1 MRRAALAAADI
12 VLIPLAVAPHTE
24 AAKDTIEAV
33 EAAAADDGKKR
44 VIVGVSSASSWAGGT
59 RPRGD
64 GEETAAAD
72 LERRVPVRGPGKLV
86 ADAER
91 LVARAHKPGRLE
103 CFCVLP
109 GMLYGEGEFDDGF
122 LGLCRGAWEG
132 EAVPVFGDGLNVL
145 PLCHAGNVAAV
156 AMELAAEALDPD
168 PRVSAVPDAIEP
180 DATGAADS
188 AVVVPRTLNLNPKP
202 AVPAYPSAVGSLAS
216 RYVLAVDE
224 DTPGATQISV
234 AASIAREF
242 AVPLVR
248 FPASSLALSE
258 RLTPNLLT
266 HAEFRSSD
274 IARRAIVANATR
286 HRGGWGAPVEVE
298 DPRPADVLDVEDEKN
313 DEKNGEKAGGA
324 DGGGGDDAPAEV
336 EDDGSPWELAPPRVG
351 GAPAVIAAFLERNN
365 LVPLRLLVRG
375 PPLSF
380 PGALAEQIAEAY
392 SVASLTPASLV
403 RHWLPKCDQEV
414 KDKCGYVEPE
424 PEPEPEVEAAAE
436 GEDGA
441 EKPKEKTEA
450 ELAAESA
457 AKKKEA
463 EETYAGY
470 AEDVKIDL
478 IRSVMT
484 LPEVKRSG
492 YALSGVDVPPVG
504 GATGPEETCAKLFT
518 WIPPRP
524 AMRLKPK
531 PKPEDADGKANGGA
545 DGGADGEGGGGDAAP
560 AEDEEPPPE
569 LPEESAEEAEARRCA
584 DPSSAPSDVIL
595 LKIADSGQHARS
607 LKDEHPEEYEAYV
620 EWARAEEEAAKTAE
634 AEKKARADALKE
646 WRKTNKGKREGD
658 EGYEPPPAEPSPAC
672 TDALVAYLAHEKKSV
687 TLHEVDARGTEHA
700 RTRRAKKSLGEPRN
714 FRGMVGL
721 AVDAPDPAEAEAARL
736 EAEAEAADVERRR
749 VKRERSEALRTRQ
762 EKEAEARELD
772 ALHARSASLRAYLA
786 SEVMPVVTDAMLQ
799 MLRIRPEDPALALS
813 DYLLR
818 RDRRAAIEEEAE
830 RAAKAAME
838 RAVLEEEKKQEKERR
853 LEISRRKAAEARAAI
868 KPKSVVRFVPKVPP
882 PRPRPPPV
890 EEAA

>member
-12 VLIPLAVAPHTE
+12 VLIPLAVAPDTE

-44 VIVGVSSASSWAGGT
+44 VVVGVSSASSWAGGT
-59 RPRGD
+59 RPRGNPW
-64 GEETAAAD
+64 TAAD

-132 EAVPVFGDGLNVL
+132 APVPVFGDGSNVL

-156 AMELAAEALDPD
+156 ALELAAQTLNPD
-168 PRVSAVPDAIEP
+168 PTPAVPDAIDP
-180 DATGAADS
+180 DDVDDVN
-188 AVVVPRTLNLNPKP
+188 AVVVPRTLNLNPKTAIPP
-202 AVPAYPSAVGSLAS
+202 ASGSLES

-224 DTPGATQISV
+224 DVPGATQISV

-242 AVPLVR
+242 DAPLVR

-258 RLTPNLLT
+258 TALTPNLLT
-266 HAEFRSSD
+266 HAEFCSSD
-274 IARRAIVANATR
+274 IARRAISANATR

-298 DPRPADVLDVEDEKN
+298 DPPPADVLDVHSDDKIDEN
-313 DEKNGEKAGGA
+313 AGGA
-324 DGGGGDDAPAEV
+324 DAGDSPAGDAAPGDAG

-351 GAPAVIAAFLERNN
+351 GAPAVIDAFIERNN

-380 PGALAEQIAEAY
+380 PGAIAEQIAEAY

-424 PEPEPEVEAAAE
+424 PEPEPEPEVEAAAD

-441 EKPKEKTEA
+441 EKPKEKTQA
-450 ELAAESA
+450 DIAAESA
-457 AKKKEA
+457 AKKREA

-470 AEDVKIDL
+470 AEDVKLDL
-478 IRSVMT
+478 IRSVMA

-504 GATGPEETCAKLFT
+504 GSTGPEETCAKLFT

-531 PKPEDADGKANGGA
+531 PKPEGAGEGADEGA
-545 DGGADGEGGGGDAAP
+545 DGGADEGADGGDAA

-569 LPEESAEEAEARRCA
+569 LPEETAEEAEARRCA
-584 DPSSAPSDVIL
+584 DPSTAPSDVIL
-595 LKIADSGQHARS
+595 LKIADGGQHARA
-607 LKDEHPEEYEAYV
+607 LKHKHPEEYEAYV
-620 EWARAEEEAAKTAE
+620 EWARAEEEAAKTAD
-634 AEKKARADALKE
+634 AAKRAHADAAKE
-646 WRKTNKGKREGD
+646 WRKANKGKREGD
-658 EGYEPPPAEPSPAC
+658 EGYEPPPTEPSPAC

-687 TLHEVDARGTEHA
+687 TLREVDARGTDHV
-700 RTRRAKKSLGEPRN
+700 RLRRAKKSLGEPRN

-721 AVDAPDPAEAEAARL
+721 SVDAPDPAEAEAARL
-736 EAEAEAADVERRR
+736 EAEADAADVERRR
-749 VKRERSEALRTRQ
+749 AKRERSEALRTRQ
-762 EKEAEARELD
+762 EAEAEARELD

-830 RAAKAAME
+830 LAAKAAME
-838 RAVLEEEKKQEKERR
+838 RAILEEEKKQEKERR

>member
-12 VLIPLAVAPHTE
+12 VLIPLAVAPDTE
-24 AAKDTIEAV
+24 AAKDTIETV

-44 VIVGVSSASSWAGGT
+44 VIIGVSSASSWAGGT
-59 RPRGD
+59 SPRGN

-156 AMELAAEALDPD
+156 ALELAAEALDQNPGF
-168 PRVSAVPDAIEP
+168 RVPAVPDAIDP
-180 DATGAADS
+180 TATG
-188 AVVVPRTLNLNPKP
+188 TLKLNPKP
-202 AVPAYPSAVGSLAS
+202 AIPAYPSAVDSLQS

-266 HAEFRSSD
+266 HAEFCSSD

-286 HRGGWGAPVEVE
+286 HRGGWGAPVEVD
-298 DPRPADVLDVEDEKN
+298 DPSLADVLDVEDEKKE
-313 DEKNGEKAGGA
+313 EKKATGA
-324 DGGGGDDAPAEV
+324 DDGDGGGDAAPAEG
-336 EDDGSPWELAPPRVG
+336 EDDGSPWEPAPPKVG
-351 GAPAVIAAFLERNN
+351 GAPAVIDAFLERNN
-365 LVPLRLLVRG
+365 LVPLRLVVRG

-380 PGALAEQIAEAY
+380 PEQIAEQIAEAY

-424 PEPEPEVEAAAE
+424 PEPEPEVEAAAD
-436 GEDGA
+436 GEDAA

-470 AEDVKIDL
+470 AEDVKLDL
-478 IRSVMT
+478 IRCVMA

-492 YALSGVDVPPVG
+492 YALSGLDVPPVG

-531 PKPEDADGKANGGA
+531 PKPEGGEGADEGA
-545 DGGADGEGGGGDAAP
+545 DGGANGGADAAP

-569 LPEESAEEAEARRCA
+569 LPEETAEEAEARRCA

-595 LKIADSGQHARS
+595 LKIADGGQHARS
-607 LKDEHPEEYEAYV
+607 LKEKHPEEYEAYV
-620 EWARAEEEAAKTAE
+620 EWARAEEEAAKTADG
-634 AEKKARADALKE
+634 AKRSHADALKE
-646 WRKTNKGKREGD
+646 WRKANKGKREGD

-672 TDALVAYLAHEKKSV
+672 TDVLVAHLVYTWTKESVKSV
-687 TLHEVDARGTEHA
+687 TLHEVDARGTAHA

-721 AVDAPDPAEAEAARL
+721 SVDAPDPAEAEAARL
-736 EAEAEAADVERRR
+736 EAEADAADVERRR
-749 VKRERSEALRTRQ
+749 ARRERSEALRARQ
-762 EKEAEARELD
+762 EKESEARELD

-818 RDRRAAIEEEAE
+818 YDRRVAIEEEAE

-882 PRPRPPPV
+882 PRPRPQPA